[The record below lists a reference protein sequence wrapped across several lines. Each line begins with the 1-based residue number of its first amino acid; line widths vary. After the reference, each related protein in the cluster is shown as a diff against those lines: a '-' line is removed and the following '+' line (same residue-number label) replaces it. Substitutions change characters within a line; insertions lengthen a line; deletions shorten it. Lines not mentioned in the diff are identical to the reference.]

1 MGLRLGVYCIGCCWA
16 LMVLLFA
23 FGVMNLLWVAVL
35 AVFVLVEKLTPA
47 GTLIGRIGAV
57 AMIGAG
63 GSLRMPSA
71 AECVRF
77 ERESF
82 GARCTRCSP
91 AWTRRGAR
99 RGAAPRQA
107 TSAA

>member
-1 MGLRLGVYCIGCCWA
+1 
-16 LMVLLFA
+16 MVLLFA

-63 GSLRMPSA
+63 AVLMAIG
-71 AECVRF
+71 
-77 ERESF
+77 
-82 GARCTRCSP
+82 
-91 AWTRRGAR
+91 
-99 RGAAPRQA
+99 
-107 TSAA
+107 